1 MLIDHLVY
9 AVPALE
15 DGVAELERRLGVRAA
30 GGGRHTGLGT
40 HNALLSLGPRTYLE
54 VIAPDPGQPAP
65 EGPLP
70 FGVAD
75 ASGPALVAW
84 ALAVDDI
91 TSAAERA
98 HREGLDLGGVVPGRR
113 TTAGGTL
120 LRWQLTENALVG
132 GPVPFLIS
140 WGDTS
145 HPAASA
151 PGGLTLDA
159 VHLEHPAPDELRRSL
174 AAVGADVEV
183 RPAERWALVA
193 TLTGPGG
200 TTTLR

>member
-9 AVPALE
+9 AVPDLE
-15 DGVAELERRLGVRAA
+15 DGVAELERRLGVRAS

-40 HNALLSLGPRTYLE
+40 HNALLSLGPHTYLE
-54 VIAPDPGQPAP
+54 VIAPDPDQPAP

-84 ALAVDDI
+84 ALAVDDVA
-91 TSAAERA
+91 SAAERA
-98 HREGLDLGGVVPGRR
+98 RRAGLDLGRIVPGRR
-113 TTAGGTL
+113 TTTDGTL
-120 LRWQLTENALVG
+120 LRWQLTENALAG
-132 GPVPFLIS
+132 GAVPFLIS
-140 WGDTS
+140 WGDTP

-183 RPAERWALVA
+183 HPAERWALVA
-193 TLTGPGG
+193 TLSGPEG